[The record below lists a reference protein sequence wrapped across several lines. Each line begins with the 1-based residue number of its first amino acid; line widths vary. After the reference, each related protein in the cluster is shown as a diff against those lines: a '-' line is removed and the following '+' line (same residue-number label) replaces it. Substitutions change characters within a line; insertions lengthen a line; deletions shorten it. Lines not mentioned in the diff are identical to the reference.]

1 MWNSFEY
8 YFSVFC
14 ATCHHQVQ
22 VLFII
27 DLCIR
32 QELNCSNIHFC
43 INKLSSILPFRCP
56 PEFVFLYRE
65 FGGDLS
71 LRDDQ
76 GRLATDIAENAP
88 SLKTLRT
95 LQGMIHW

>member
-1 MWNSFEY
+1 MVVLSISVLTNSTLY
-8 YFSVFC
+8 
-14 ATCHHQVQ
+14 
-22 VLFII
+22 
-27 DLCIR
+27 
-32 QELNCSNIHFC
+32 
-43 INKLSSILPFRCP
+43 LPYRCP

-95 LQGMIHW
+95 LQGSIHW

>member
-1 MWNSFEY
+1 MVVISTSVLTSFTLY
-8 YFSVFC
+8 
-14 ATCHHQVQ
+14 
-22 VLFII
+22 
-27 DLCIR
+27 
-32 QELNCSNIHFC
+32 
-43 INKLSSILPFRCP
+43 LPSRCP

-95 LQGMIHW
+95 LQGKVETLSWIHF

>member
-1 MWNSFEY
+1 MKL
-8 YFSVFC
+8 
-14 ATCHHQVQ
+14 
-22 VLFII
+22 VL
-27 DLCIR
+27 
-32 QELNCSNIHFC
+32 
-43 INKLSSILPFRCP
+43 SILVLTNSTLYLPYRCP
-56 PEFVFLYRE
+56 PEFVFLFRE

-95 LQGMIHW
+95 LQGMVETLSWIYFTQ

>member
-1 MWNSFEY
+1 MYSINVVIST
-8 YFSVFC
+8 SVF
-14 ATCHHQVQ
+14 TN
-22 VLFII
+22 FT
-27 DLCIR
+27 LC
-32 QELNCSNIHFC
+32 
-43 INKLSSILPFRCP
+43 LPSRCP

-95 LQGMIHW
+95 LQGMVETLS

>member
-1 MWNSFEY
+1 MVVISISVLTNSTLHLLY
-8 YFSVFC
+8 
-14 ATCHHQVQ
+14 
-22 VLFII
+22 
-27 DLCIR
+27 
-32 QELNCSNIHFC
+32 
-43 INKLSSILPFRCP
+43 RCP
-56 PEFVFLYRE
+56 PEFVFLFRE

-95 LQGMIHW
+95 LQGTVVTLRWIYLTQYFQ